1 LSGQVVD
8 EDGARIRR
16 YGVTEANIVIMLMK
30 RKAFW
35 QCDAAML
42 SCLCFG
48 GAGLNKKDDCP
59 RDGGSKVPR
68 TLLYSIH
75 HGLFSED
82 WTGSS
87 SRILFDLAMH
97 TAQRKYCKDDS
108 FNHPCL
114 AKFGEIFDGAVS
126 NPSVGLSSFVTERRP
141 TVTCWKL

>member
-1 LSGQVVD
+1 MSGQVVD
-8 EDGARIRR
+8 EDGTRIRR

-30 RKAFW
+30 CKAFW

-42 SCLCFG
+42 SCRCFG
-48 GAGLNKKDDCP
+48 GTGLNKRGDCP

-97 TAQRKYCKDDS
+97 TAQRKYCKDGS

-114 AKFGEIFDGAVS
+114 AKFGEMFDDAVNS
-126 NPSVGLSSFVTERRP
+126 PSIGLSS
-141 TVTCWKL
+141 CN